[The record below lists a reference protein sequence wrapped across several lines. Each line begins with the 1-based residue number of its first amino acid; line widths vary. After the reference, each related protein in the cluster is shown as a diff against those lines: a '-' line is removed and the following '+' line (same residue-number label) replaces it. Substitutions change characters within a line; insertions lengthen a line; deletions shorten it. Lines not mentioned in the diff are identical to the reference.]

1 MKNICLITLFLSIG
15 ISQSKVNVNNLIK
28 YGDKYFKEN
37 DDRPFS
43 GIVFDLSKGTGKK
56 ILEYKMTNGAR
67 NGYYREWY
75 PDGSAKIKGRYLNG
89 KRNGPMTYWHDN
101 GEKYKDVKYKDGKPD
116 GKWIEWLNGEV
127 IDIQYYNNGIQ
138 DHFYFDSKDVD
149 NHLEY
154 AKSII
159 KDYACIYN
167 GSSPIYEIVGYPEG
181 PNRSFSNEQIEE
193 YDTYLKNKLQRER
206 NSDRFASEET
216 MMEAAYDLLISAS
229 KRYPLNPEIWFLL
242 GEVNDEIL
250 SLNSDNEL
258 SPNPMLVPNFD
269 LTKERASY
277 YAKVLKMSPY
287 FDVSRYSKKD
297 YNGFFVVGHYS
308 KIWAAYG
315 NLAYAYNYQGKP
327 DSAMIAYEMG
337 LATQAYEHPLFE
349 WGRNILRDC
358 EPNAILF
365 TNGDNDTYPL
375 LYLQDVEGFRG
386 DVAVVNLSLLNTPWY
401 IKQWRDKRDGELNF
415 INLNDKQIDR
425 LTSSLQRWEKRK
437 VQVPVSNDPKNGKGY
452 IEWEIEPTFAGQAI
466 RVQDMMI
473 MRIINDASWQVPIY
487 FTITI
492 PQKNRIG
499 LDNYLDMQGMT
510 FQLKSHE
517 TSPVDADKLYEN
529 LMEKYTYRMIEHP
542 ISMKMTQVQRLFQN
556 YRSAFMQ
563 LALTY
568 YIDYNNQLKRDI
580 SENELDDLKER
591 IILVLNKMGQEIPT
605 NTIPIQSE
613 DLHYQVAR
621 IYGDLGEKESMRGIM
636 EELLVRED
644 GKPLNRVDYA
654 NTFYRELYDANRA
667 IEILEEMN
675 KNFLEIEDIISS
687 KGFGENSIQKSEWNG
702 WEKSFPEIISSLV
715 YIYRENNRLAE
726 AEVLLSE
733 WIDRNPNDDNA
744 KELLEEIKN

>member
-1 MKNICLITLFLSIG
+1 MKKLLLIVLPLLLIFGCSKPINENSLIDRNG
-15 ISQSKVNVNNLIK
+15 VKYQQDSQKP
-28 YGDKYFKEN
+28 Y
-37 DDRPFS
+37 S
-43 GIVFDLSKGTGKK
+43 GEIFDLYSNGNIRIEGSYIDGKK
-56 ILEYKMTNGAR
+56 GGLWT
-67 NGYYREWY
+67 EWY
-75 PDGSAKIKGRYLNG
+75 ENGQKKGEV
-89 KRNGPMTYWHDN
+89 T
-101 GEKYKDVKYKDGKPD
+101 YKDGQLD
-116 GKWIEWLNGEV
+116 GKWIEWLDGDI

-138 DHFYFDSKDVD
+138 DHFYFDMKDVD

-159 KDYACIYN
+159 KDYACIYK
-167 GSSPIYEIVGYPEG
+167 GSSPIHEIVGYPEG
-181 PNRSFSNEQIEE
+181 PNKSFSNEQIKE

-206 NSDRFASEET
+206 NSNRFGKEET

-229 KRYPLNPEIWFLL
+229 KRYPLNPEIWFLM

-250 SLNSDNEL
+250 FLKSYNEL
-258 SPNPMLVPNFD
+258 SSNPMLVPNFD

-277 YAKVLKMSPY
+277 YVKVLKLSPY
-287 FDVSRYSKKD
+287 FDVSRYSNKD
-297 YNGFFVVGHYS
+297 YNGFIVVGHYS

-315 NLAYAYNYQGKP
+315 NLAYAYNYQDKP

-375 LYLQDVEGFRG
+375 LYLQDFEGFRD

-401 IKQWRDKRDGELNF
+401 IKQWRDKRDRELNF
-415 INLNDKQIDR
+415 INISDKQVDK
-425 LTSSLQRWEKRK
+425 LTSSLQRWETQK
-437 VQVPVSNDPKNGKGY
+437 VRVPVNNDPKNDKGY
-452 IEWEIEPTFAGQAI
+452 IEWEIKPTYAGQAL

-473 MRIINDASWQVPIY
+473 MKIINDAAWRVPIY
-487 FTITI
+487 FSITVSSS
-492 PQKNRIG
+492 NRIG

-542 ISMKMTQVQRLFQN
+542 ISMNMIQVQRFFQN

-563 LALTY
+563 LAVTY
-568 YIDYNNQLKRDI
+568 YLDYNNQLKRDI
-580 SENELDDLKER
+580 SEDELDDLKER
-591 IILVLNKMGQEIPT
+591 IILVLNKMGQKIPT

-621 IYGDLGEKESMRGIM
+621 IYGDLGEKESMRVIM
-636 EELLVRED
+636 EELLVREG
-644 GKPLNRVDYA
+644 GKPLNRVEYA
-654 NTFYRELYDANRA
+654 NTFYRELNSTDRA
-667 IEILEEMN
+667 IGILEDLKQN
-675 KNFLEIEDIISS
+675 Y
-687 KGFGENSIQKSEWNG
+687 
-702 WEKSFPEIISSLV
+702 V
-715 YIYRENNRLAE
+715 
-726 AEVLLSE
+726 
-733 WIDRNPNDDNA
+733 A
-744 KELLEEIKN
+744 KEEMIKDEG